1 VAFTAAQ
8 RQVID
13 HETGHARVSAA
24 AGSGKTATLVA
35 RVVALLRRGADP
47 ARIRV
52 LMFNRSAREDFE
64 QRLAAAIREAGL
76 AAEVPVQTFHGAG
89 YRLLQRLEA
98 EGVVPRRRLETADWV
113 GHRLARSALEA
124 AVDGS
129 EERPAVED
137 DEVATFRAFVD
148 VVKADTRDPEQVY
161 EEAAE
166 LLGERPPRR
175 HLYAYHHFEALR
187 DEQGVRLFG
196 DLVHEPVQAL
206 LADSALARRFRNHF
220 DHLILDEYQDINEA
234 QQQLIRCIAGNRA
247 AVMAVGDPDQCV
259 YQWRGARPAYIVRR
273 FDADFPGAASYTLPH
288 TFRFGHAVAL
298 LGNHSV
304 VRNRQRDGKLCLAVP
319 DNPATAVHRY
329 ADHDPELYR
338 RIITAHQ
345 EAGGRLADVAA
356 LVRLYSLAAPL
367 ELELLEAGVPL
378 RLEGRAGLF
387 QRREIRALL
396 GYLRHAAGCLAEPL
410 PDGTGMAGLLTEML
424 MLPVAGLRRQ
434 EAQDIARRCAES
446 RLAVG
451 RCLAEAAGDLPAWK
465 GKRLRG
471 RVAALEAISRFGGD
485 DLVAHVL
492 DEIVGELALYEALE
506 SGSTS
511 AETAADRIMTVDAL
525 RRFATGGGWGVAEFL
540 ERCDALIARSAQW
553 QEAPPEDAVR
563 VTSIH
568 RAKGLEWPVVIIPGL
583 AEGAFP
589 YGGAEAGAAAL
600 EAERRLFYVAVTRA
614 QERLYLIHPQDP
626 RLERALSSGRA
637 ERFDP
642 RGATASRFV
651 AEAQPACSAAAGA
664 ALHRGERPG
673 GRVQTRVV
681 REYLAALEAAPAS
694 GLRTPPAARRR

>member
-1 VAFTAAQ
+1 VAFTCAQ
-8 RQVID
+8 RRVIE
-13 HETGHARVSAA
+13 HEAGHARVSAA

-35 RVVALLRRGADP
+35 RVITLLRRGADP

-52 LMFNRSAREDFE
+52 LMFNRSARADFE
-64 QRLAAAIREAGL
+64 QRLAAAARQAGL

-98 EGVVPRRRLETADWV
+98 EGVVPRRRLETGEWV
-113 GHRLARSALEA
+113 GQRLARSALEA
-124 AVDGS
+124 AVEGGGAGQ
-129 EERPAVED
+129 AVDD
-137 DEVATFRAFVD
+137 DEVAAFQAFVD
-148 VVKADTRDPEQVY
+148 VVKADTRDPGVVY
-161 EEAAE
+161 DEAAE

-175 HLYAYHHFEALR
+175 HLDAYHHFEALR
-187 DEQGVRLFG
+187 HEQGVRLLS

-206 LADSALARRFRNHF
+206 LADGALARRFRNHF

-234 QQQLIRCIAGNRA
+234 QQQLIRCIAGDRA

-259 YQWRGARPAYIVRR
+259 YQWRGARPEYLVHR

-298 LGNHSV
+298 LGNHAV

-319 DNPATAVHRY
+319 DNPATAIHRY
-329 ADHDPELYR
+329 ADSDPELYR

-345 EAGGRLADVAA
+345 EAGGRLSDVVA

-396 GYLRHAAGCLAEPL
+396 GYLRHAAGLLAEPL
-410 PDGTGMAGLLTEML
+410 PDGTGLAGLLTEML

-434 EAQDIARRCAES
+434 EAQGIARECAGGCLS
-446 RLAVG
+446 VG
-451 RCLAEAAGDLPAWK
+451 RCLAEAAGGLPAWK
-465 GKRLRG
+465 GKRLRR
-471 RVAALEAISRFGGD
+471 RVASLEAIGRLGGD
-485 DLVAHVL
+485 DLAADVL
-492 DEIVGELALYEALE
+492 DEIVGELGLYEALA
-506 SGSTS
+506 GSAPS
-511 AETAADRIMTVDAL
+511 AEAAADRIMTVDAL
-525 RRFATGGGWGVAEFL
+525 RRFAAGGGWGVAAFL
-540 ERCDALIARSAQW
+540 ERCDELLARSAQW
-553 QEAPPEDAVR
+553 QEAPPAEAVR

-589 YGGAEAGAAAL
+589 YRGEEASPAAL

-614 QERLYLIHPQDP
+614 QQRLYLIHPPDP

-642 RGATASRFV
+642 RGATASRFI

-673 GRVQTRVV
+673 GRAQTRVV
-681 REYLAALEAAPAS
+681 RDYLAALA
-694 GLRTPPAARRR
+694 